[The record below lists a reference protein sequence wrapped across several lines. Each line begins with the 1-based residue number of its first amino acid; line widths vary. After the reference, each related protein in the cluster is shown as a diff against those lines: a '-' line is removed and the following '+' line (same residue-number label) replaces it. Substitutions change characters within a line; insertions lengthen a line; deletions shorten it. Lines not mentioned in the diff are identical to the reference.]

1 MVASNLLA
9 IEILD
14 IYNDSHKDPL
24 LFLPKPYLPKL
35 LPVNLFII
43 VRDMSEKDTKEKQ
56 GDVGP
61 SLVLGLIGA
70 VFVLI
75 LLAGA
80 VWGVGKIIS
89 KIRESGDDQNE
100 ETVAEEQD
108 QEEQADD
115 STSGDEENAEGETT
129 DESTTSQEEGTNDT
143 AEQETAEQET
153 EEQETEE
160 QETAEQE
167 TEGDIDG
174 DGASDQGEQQEGS
187 DDSTKTEDQT
197 GETTGGGAV
206 GRWVANNYK
215 YGDIEGS
222 SYTVVRGDTLWE
234 IAEARYGSGFEWHKI
249 QDANFDAIRYLPNG
263 SKALI
268 VPGQVLTLP

>member
-1 MVASNLLA
+1 
-9 IEILD
+9 
-14 IYNDSHKDPL
+14 
-24 LFLPKPYLPKL
+24 
-35 LPVNLFII
+35 
-43 VRDMSEKDTKEKQ
+43 MSEKESKDKQ

-89 KIRESGDDQNE
+89 KVRESNE
-100 ETVAEEQD
+100 ENKETVAEEQAD
-108 QEEQADD
+108 GENTEEEQ
-115 STSGDEENAEGETT
+115 AEGET
-129 DESTTSQEEGTNDT
+129 DEGSTEDTENSDEENSDEN
-143 AEQETAEQET
+143 AE
-153 EEQETEE
+153 
-160 QETAEQE
+160 
-167 TEGDIDG
+167 EGDING
-174 DGASDQGEQQEGS
+174 DGASEDSETS
-187 DDSTKTEDQT
+187 DESADTQSDGEDQS
-197 GETTGGGAV
+197 GETTGGGV
-206 GRWVANNYK
+206 IGRWVANNYK

-249 QDANFDAIRYLPNG
+249 QEANFDAIRYLPNG